1 MIEDKRGLFCE
12 IFLPI
17 IVVLLGCAIGKI
29 SFIIIKKILYKY
41 KKFYIIIYNY
51 KKL

>member
-29 SFIIIKKILYKY
+29 SFIIIKNY
-41 KKFYIIIYNY
+41 KKLYIIIYNY
-51 KKL
+51 KEL